1 MGWLDILSLV
11 LNILFGGGLIF
22 SLLTLKAQKNKA
34 NAEAKGAEASAESTE
49 IDNVEK
55 VAGLW
60 RGIAESMEARYKQQE
75 ENNAQL
81 LKNYN
86 DVLTE
91 VKSLRTEVRKQNS
104 TISKILKILDSID
117 HENLEEKIQEAK
129 QAAG

>member
-1 MGWLDILSLV
+1 MEILGFIFSV
-11 LNILFGGGLIF
+11 LLGGGWIINVM
-22 SLLTLKAQKNKA
+22 TLKSQQRKVA
-34 NAEAKGAEASAESTE
+34 AEAKGADASAESTE

-60 RGIAESMEARYKQQE
+60 RSFAENMELKYKQQE

-86 DVLTE
+86 DVLSE
-91 VKSLRTEVRKQNS
+91 VKSLRAEVRKQNT

-129 QAAG
+129 QAAS